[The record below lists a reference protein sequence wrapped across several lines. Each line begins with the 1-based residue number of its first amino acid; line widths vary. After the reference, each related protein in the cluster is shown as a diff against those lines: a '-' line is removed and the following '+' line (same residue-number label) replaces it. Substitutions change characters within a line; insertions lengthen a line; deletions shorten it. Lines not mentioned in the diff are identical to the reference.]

1 MKKGPDGKPFVNSS
15 DRSGHIM
22 CDDFMKH
29 EITEKAGLTL
39 EEVIALRLYTGPAF
53 QKYNQHLR
61 GLSEDLG
68 GTRKLARAK
77 TERQYTTTIH
87 AIASA
92 LKKVARVTKLP
103 EVNLPSQLREASASA
118 LVRCEAD
125 LGAGVDEQD
134 RRCFF
139 LTGYRACLSVSR
151 ARARA
156 LSLSLSL
163 SLALSLFL
171 SLTVRSCWTESWLE
185 LDGVRLATY
194 PITVHMQQDRD
205 NWWLWFRG
213 SGLFFLSVS

>member
-1 MKKGPDGKPFVNSS
+1 MTKGPDGKVCVNNLE
-15 DRSGHIM
+15 RSGKVM
-22 CDDFMKH
+22 CEDFMEH
-29 EITEKAGLTL
+29 EMTKKAGLTI
-39 EEVIALRLYTGPAF
+39 EEVIALRLYTGPQF
-53 QKYNQHLR
+53 QRYNQHLR
-61 GLSEDLG
+61 GLGEAGTEKAAQAGGAPPLKRG
-68 GTRKLARAK
+68 GTRRAMRAK
-77 TERQYTTTIH
+77 KERQYTTTIH

-134 RRCFF
+134 RRCFC

-163 SLALSLFL
+163 SLSLLHFLSFSPSLFGHVGL
-171 SLTVRSCWTESWLE
+171 RAGWSSTV
-185 LDGVRLATY
+185 
-194 PITVHMQQDRD
+194 
-205 NWWLWFRG
+205 
-213 SGLFFLSVS
+213 